1 MRVVAMAILI
11 AMNVSTLCIHWSEM
25 RTDEDKMVAV
35 INVVK
40 SLF

>member
-1 MRVVAMAILI
+1 MTILI
-11 AMNVSTLCIHWSEM
+11 AMNVSTLCLHWSDM
-25 RTDEDKMVAV
+25 RSDEDKMVMV